1 VTTTIFGAC
10 YQSTARVEEHAMT
23 IAQTIGRISAQQEM
37 TQKAREFTNLARV
50 VALSRGDHAMAQQLA
65 QRNLLGP
72 RIKTI
77 FENHHRVY
85 EMRRDVV
92 ARLKAAVS
100 AGTTTDNTWAL
111 PLAEYDVL
119 ADAFL
124 ASLKNYGAFD
134 AMLPSMRRV
143 PFRTRIGAS
152 TSGASGNTV
161 PQASVKPIS
170 KLTLTGTQIDEQK
183 ALAILVITNELA
195 RFGDVTAGDLF
206 AAELSNAVAVE
217 TDETFVSVLTAAAPS
232 FTSNGAT
239 AEHARLDLRVLLT
252 AITTNARSQLFLLVT
267 PGIAKTLAVLSTNA
281 GDEAFPNMNYNGGL
295 LSGIPTLVSDGVP
308 SQTMVLVDAQQV
320 AAASETIQL
329 SAATETTV
337 QLDTAPDSPVSGS
350 TTMTSLW
357 QSNLTVLK
365 AERVFGAQKL
375 TGTGVAVMTSVNYTG
390 DSPGP

>member
-1 VTTTIFGAC
+1 
-10 YQSTARVEEHAMT
+10 MT
-23 IAQTIGRISAQQEM
+23 IVQRLGELHARKELND
-37 TQKAREFTNLARV
+37 KAREFVNLARV
-50 VALSRGDHAMAQQLA
+50 IALSRGDHAAARQLA

-72 RIKTI
+72 KIKSI
-77 FENHHRVY
+77 FENQHRVY
-85 EMRRDVV
+85 EMRPDMV
-92 ARLKAAVS
+92 ARLKAAVG
-100 AGTTTDNTWAL
+100 AGTTTDSTWAL

-119 ADAFL
+119 ASAFL
-124 ASLKNYGAFD
+124 ESLKNYGAFD

-143 PFRTRIGAS
+143 PLRTRIGAS

-170 KLTLTGTQIDEQK
+170 KLTLIGTQIDEQK
-183 ALAILVITNELA
+183 ALAILVITNELG
-195 RFGDVTAGDLF
+195 RFGDVAAGDLF

-252 AITTNARSQLFLLVT
+252 AITTNARSRLFLLT
-267 PGIAKTLAVLSTNA
+267 TSGIAKTLAVLSTST
-281 GDEAFPNMNYNGGL
+281 GDEAFPDMTYNGGL

-329 SAATETTV
+329 SAATEAAV

-350 TTMTSLW
+350 TTMTSMW
-357 QSNLTVLK
+357 QTDLRALK
-365 AERVFGAQKL
+365 AERVFGVQKL
-375 TGTGVAVMTSVNYTG
+375 TSSGVAVMTGVNYTG